1 MLRLLVR
8 FLGYLLLAGA
18 FVSVVVD
25 GTRSIAASSLLWLRV
40 GEVLERLS
48 PKAAPALQSA
58 LAGLSPALWESVGTR
73 LLATPLSAVLFV
85 LGIVLVLLAA
95 DREPR
100 VGILA
105 RR

>member
-8 FLGYLLLAGA
+8 LLGYLLLAGA
-18 FVSVVVD
+18 FVCVVVD
-25 GTRSIAASSLLWLRV
+25 GTRSIAASSLLWLRL
-40 GEVLERLS
+40 GDVLERLS
-48 PKAAPALQSA
+48 PKAVPALQSA
-58 LAGLSPALWESVGTR
+58 LGGVSPALWEAAGPR
-73 LLATPLSAVLFV
+73 LVATPLSILLLA
-85 LGIVLVLLAA
+85 LGILLVLLAA